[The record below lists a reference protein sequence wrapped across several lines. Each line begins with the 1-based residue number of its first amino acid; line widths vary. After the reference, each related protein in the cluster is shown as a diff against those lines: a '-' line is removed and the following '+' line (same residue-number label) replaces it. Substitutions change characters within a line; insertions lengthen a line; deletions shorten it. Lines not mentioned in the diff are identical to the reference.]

1 MTIEKLVSN
10 YESDMVETRRYLHQ
24 HPELSFQEEK
34 TYQFILDRLKSYDGI
49 EIKERVGE
57 NDDNDGKGIFASFG
71 SGHPHIAFRADFDAL
86 PIQDKKDV
94 PYKSTVDGV
103 MHACGHDAHTTTL
116 LTLVDAVSKFKDKL
130 NGKVSFIFQYGEE
143 EPPGGAEAM
152 IKDRI
157 LDDVDFVYG
166 QHYWSQFDTHEI
178 HSTSG
183 ALIASPDKFR
193 ITIQGRGGHAAY
205 PQRNID
211 AILIASEIIVNLQSV
226 VSRQISPIDRAVV
239 TFGHIKAGDTF
250 NVMPDRVVLE
260 GTVRTFDHDVREEIV
275 KIFEREI
282 EAATKKRGA
291 EADFFYH
298 RGFPPVINHE
308 REVGIVEEAAK
319 SLGLNYTDTK
329 PLMIGEDFSF
339 YIQDTPGA
347 FFLTGSGNESKNST
361 YAHHHEMFDLDE
373 DAMLSALKMFMKI
386 IELENIITW
395 DE

>member
-1 MTIEKLVSN
+1 MSIEKLVD
-10 YESDMVETRRYLHQ
+10 ERKQDMVETRRYLHK
-24 HPELSFQEEK
+24 HPELSFKEFK
-34 TYQFILDRLKSYDGI
+34 TYQFILDRLNQYDDIDII
-49 EIKERVGE
+49 ENVGA
-57 NDDNDGKGIFASFG
+57 NDDNSGKGIVASFG
-71 SGHPHIAFRADFDAL
+71 EGHPHIAFRADFDAL
-86 PIQDKKDV
+86 PIQDKKEV
-94 PYKSTVDGV
+94 EYKSTVDGV

-116 LTLVDAVSKFKDKL
+116 LTLVDVVSNNLKNLK
-130 NGKVSFIFQYGEE
+130 GKVSFIFQYGEE

-152 IKDRI
+152 IKDGI
-157 LDDVDFVYG
+157 LKDVDFVYG

-178 HSTSG
+178 HSKSG
-183 ALIASPDKFR
+183 ALIATPDKFR

-211 AILIASEIIVNLQSV
+211 AILIASELIVNLQSI

-275 KIFEREI
+275 QIFEREI

-308 REVGIVEEAAK
+308 REVGIIEEAAK
-319 SLGLNYTDTK
+319 SLGLNYTYTK